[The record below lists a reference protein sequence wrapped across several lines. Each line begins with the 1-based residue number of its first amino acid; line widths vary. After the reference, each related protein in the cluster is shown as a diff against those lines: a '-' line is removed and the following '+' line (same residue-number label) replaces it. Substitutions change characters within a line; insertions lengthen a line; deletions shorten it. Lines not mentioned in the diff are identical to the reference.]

1 MDDLPVPAGCG
12 NSLWCCLT
20 SGFNESHPCNPSPR
34 LQGQLWTGTPLA
46 CGIGQ
51 GSDGKVE
58 GDSCG
63 EPCSLGM
70 WEQHFGVGEDG
81 ESLQNQVQ

>member
-1 MDDLPVPAGCG
+1 MTFLSQLASVTASGAALLL
-12 NSLWCCLT
+12 SLISLILST
-20 SGFNESHPCNPSPR
+20 QVQGSRASSG
-34 LQGQLWTGTPLA
+34 QGTPLA
-46 CGIGQ
+46 YGIGQ
-51 GSDGKVE
+51 GGDGKVE